1 MKKIM
6 AKRLKELRLSRGMTQ
21 EAVGKI
27 IGVQKAAIQKYE
39 KGDVENIKTSSI
51 KKLSEFYGVSPA
63 YILGFAEKTEEE
75 KKLGEILK
83 IFRERPEIEELFN
96 MAKGVTADEVKKAIK
111 IIKTVS
117 G

>member
-1 MKKIM
+1 MKKVM

-51 KKLSEFYGVSPA
+51 KKLSEFYGVSPS
-63 YILGFAEKTEEE
+63 YIMGFAEKTKEE
-75 KKLGEILK
+75 KRLDGILRL
-83 IFRERPEIEELFN
+83 FRERPEIEELLN
-96 MAKGVTADEVKKAIK
+96 IAREATKEDVKKAIK
-111 IIKTVS
+111 IIKMVS
-117 G
+117 E